1 ARTKASFSEARQEPF
16 AFFVAFGERNA
27 DAFAPTVEHSATMRR
42 EVNYMGLWMDVH
54 AVENPRRGA
63 KEKGAP

>member
-1 ARTKASFSEARQEPF
+1 
-16 AFFVAFGERNA
+16 VAFGERNA

>member
-42 EVNYMGLWMDVH
+42 EVNYMACGWMFMRWKIPGV
-54 AVENPRRGA
+54 VQ
-63 KEKGAP
+63 KEKGAR